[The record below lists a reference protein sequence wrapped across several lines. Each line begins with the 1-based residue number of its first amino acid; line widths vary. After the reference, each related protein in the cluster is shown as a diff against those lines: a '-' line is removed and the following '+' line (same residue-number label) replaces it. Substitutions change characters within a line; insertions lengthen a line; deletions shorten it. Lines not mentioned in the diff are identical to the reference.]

1 MTSINHQMYRMNRWK
16 SIPTTSTLCFI
27 LLLLTLSFQSC
38 NSIPQA
44 PQQPNI
50 LLIVVDDLGYSDLSV
65 MGSKYYETPHID
77 RIAKEGMIFT
87 DGYAACA
94 VCSPSRASLMTGTF
108 VPRHGI
114 TDYIGAPAGTDWR
127 KMDRRTPLLPPDY
140 QRFLPHHLT
149 TIPEAL
155 KTAGYHTFFAG
166 KWHLGSEE
174 QGSLPTDHGFDINQ
188 GGFQAGGP
196 YTGGYFSPFNNP
208 YLVDHPEEAGM
219 SLSMKLAKETSTFI
233 KKQGDQP
240 FFACLS
246 FYAVHAP
253 IQTSEEKWTYY
264 RNKADSMGIAENG
277 FGMERILPI
286 RLQQDNPVYAGLVEQ
301 VDEAVG
307 EVLAT
312 LDAQGLEENT
322 VILFTSDHGGVASGD
337 AYATN
342 NAPLRGGKGYQWE
355 GGLRVPFFLKVPWLR
370 HQGQKN
376 NTPVMN
382 TDILPTF
389 LDLAQVP
396 LDAAGDIDG
405 KSLLPLLQ
413 AESLPERPLY
423 WHYPHYGNQG
433 GEPHAVLR
441 RGKWKL
447 IHYWEDDRD
456 ELYDLS
462 TDIAE
467 ENNLAEKRSVLTRDL
482 RNDLLSWLEAAN
494 ATYPTPDSLFQPAAY
509 AAKLAFFRDTLKPRL
524 EGRRTEM
531 LSPDW
536 QPNKDWWGSKPNP
549 NSQ

>member
-1 MTSINHQMYRMNRWK
+1 MNTALRI
-16 SIPTTSTLCFI
+16 SAACLI
-27 LLLLTLSFQSC
+27 LSSLISC
-38 NSIPQA
+38 QLGPQA
-44 PQQPNI
+44 PTQPNF
-50 LLIVVDDLGYSDLSV
+50 LLIIVDDLGYTDLSI
-65 MGSKYYETPHID
+65 MGSDYYETPHID
-77 RIAKEGMIFT
+77 QIAREGVIFT
-87 DGYAACA
+87 EGYAACA

-114 TDYIGAPAGTDWR
+114 TDYIGAPVGADWR
-127 KMDRRTPLLPPDY
+127 KMNRHTPLLPPDY
-140 QRFLPHHLT
+140 QRFLPHQLT

-155 KTAGYHTFFAG
+155 KTVGYNTFFAG

-188 GGFQAGGP
+188 GGFHAGGP

-208 YLVDHPEEAGM
+208 FLKDRPEEKGM
-219 SLSMKLAKETSTFI
+219 SFSMKLAKETSAFI
-233 KKQGDQP
+233 ETQDEEQP

-253 IQTSEEKWTYY
+253 IQTSEDKWSHY
-264 RNKADSMGIAENG
+264 RDKADSMGIAPSG

-286 RLQQDNPVYAGLVEQ
+286 RQHQDNPVYAGLVEQ

-307 EVLAT
+307 QVLAT
-312 LDAQGLEENT
+312 LEAKGLDENT

-355 GGLRVPFFLKVPWLR
+355 GGLRVPFFLKVPWMNHR
-370 HQGQKN
+370 GQEN
-376 NTPVMN
+376 STPVMN

-389 LDLAQVP
+389 MDLAQVP
-396 LDAAGDIDG
+396 LDSAGSIDG
-405 KSLLPLLQ
+405 KSLVPVLQ
-413 AESLPERPLY
+413 KQTFAERPLY

-441 RGKWKL
+441 QGSWKL

-456 ELYDLS
+456 ELYNLAQDLS
-462 TDIAE
+462 E
-467 ENNLAEKRSVLTRDL
+467 ENDLAAQEADRTRAM
-482 RNDLLSWLEAAN
+482 RQQLLDWLEEAG
-494 ATYPTPDSLFQPAAY
+494 ATYPVRDSLFDPAAH
-509 AAKLAFFRDTLKPRL
+509 AAKLESYRTELLPRL
-524 EGRRTEM
+524 ERQRAAM

-536 QPNKDWWGSKPNP
+536 QPNEDWWGSKSDTNK
-549 NSQ
+549 